1 MSVELYAIIER
12 RVVLL
17 IDQRAGEPSYCSS
30 VADSGQGP
38 GEKYPGDEVAMS
50 LAIALSGCVN
60 AA

>member
-1 MSVELYAIIER
+1 M
-12 RVVLL
+12 VLL
-17 IDQRAGEPSYCSS
+17 IDQRVGEPFDCSS

-38 GEKYPGDEVAMS
+38 GEKYPGDEVARS